1 MKKPDQRKYP
11 NKSKAI
17 NPVRP
22 DEWGYYLPLK
32 GKTMFECGGK
42 VNSNVEGQRKGDF
55 ITYKSYFEALGFR
68 HVSVDFDPRWADHS
82 DDLSKPLWD
91 KFGEFDMVCD
101 IGTAEHVETQRG
113 FWENIH
119 YLTKVGGVYVG
130 QHPVPGGLSWWW
142 HGIWYPTEEFFE
154 QFAELNGWEIE
165 RMERGNPVPN
175 ENLYVR
181 MRKGKNS
188 GQFVWPDDDGLI
200 WYNRRRPR

>member
-1 MKKPDQRKYP
+1 MRKPDQRKY
-11 NKSKAI
+11 NKTNKP

-22 DEWGYYLPLK
+22 DEWKYYLPLE

-42 VNSNVEGQRKGDF
+42 VNSKTPGHIDEE

-68 HVSVDFDPRWADHS
+68 HVSVDFDMRWADHN

-91 KFGEFDMVCD
+91 KFGQFDMVCD
-101 IGTAEHVETQRG
+101 IGTGEHVNYQLG

-119 YLTKVGGVYVG
+119 NLTKVGGIYVG
-130 QHPVPGGLSWWW
+130 QHPVPGGKSWWW

-154 QFAELNGWEIE
+154 SFAELNGWKIE
-165 RMERGNPVPN
+165 RMKRGNPVPN

-181 MRKGKNS
+181 MRR
-188 GQFVWPDDDGLI
+188 VDDKDFAGYDESQL
-200 WYNRRRPR
+200 WFNRRRPR